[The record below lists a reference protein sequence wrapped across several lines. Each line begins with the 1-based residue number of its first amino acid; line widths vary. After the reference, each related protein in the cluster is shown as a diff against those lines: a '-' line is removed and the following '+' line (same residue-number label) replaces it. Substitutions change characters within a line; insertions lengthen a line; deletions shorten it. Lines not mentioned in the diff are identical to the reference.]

1 MYARPVADVAPF
13 RAVRFA
19 QPTPEVTAPPY
30 DVLTPELRDA
40 YLARDPHN
48 VVHLTLGGPEDEGG
62 RLYRSWLDEGI
73 LVEDE
78 EPAVWAVA
86 QDYVGPDGVARR
98 REGLVASLRVE
109 PYSTGTVLPHERTH
123 AGPKESRLRLLRAAR
138 AQLEP
143 IFVLYDGAAPVAV
156 PDTEPDLEAE
166 GTRLWRL
173 PGDGVAKAFSDRQL
187 LIADGH
193 HRYETALAYAEEE
206 GTPES
211 ARMMVV
217 LVSTSDPGLEIF
229 PTHRLFRDHQGAIPA
244 GDGPSTPAGALERL
258 AALSFDRSN
267 AAVYRDGTA
276 TIVEGEPGEL
286 DVELVERLVGHE
298 GLTYTADA
306 GDAVARVDTGD
317 ADGAFLLR
325 ATRIEDVFERA
336 RRGEVMP
343 QKTTYFFPK
352 LTSGLLFHPV

>member
-1 MYARPVADVAPF
+1 MADVAPF
-13 RAVRFA
+13 RAIRYA
-19 QPTPEVTAPPY
+19 HPTPAVTAPPY

-40 YLARDPHN
+40 YLVRDPHN
-48 VVHLTLGGPEDEGG
+48 VVHLTLNESEEDAG
-62 RLYRSWLDEGI
+62 RLFRTWLAEGV
-73 LVEDE
+73 LELDD
-78 EPAVWAVA
+78 EPAVWAVS
-86 QDYVGPDGVARR
+86 QEYVGPDGIPRR
-98 REGLVASLRVE
+98 RDGLVASLRVE

-123 AGPKESRLRLLRAAR
+123 AGPKEGRLRLLRAAR

-143 IFVLYDGAAPVAV
+143 IFLLYDGDPPVAV
-156 PDTEPDLEAE
+156 PDDREPDLTAGE
-166 GTRLWRL
+166 TRLWRV
-173 PGDGVAKAFSDRQL
+173 PGDGVADAFAGKQL

-193 HRYETALAYAEEE
+193 HRYETALAYADEV

-229 PTHRLFRDHQGAIPA
+229 PTHRLFRGHEDALPPIGVGDSTAPA
-244 GDGPSTPAGALERL
+244 TALAHL
-258 AALSFDRSN
+258 ASLSYDR
-267 AAVYRDGTA
+267 AHAVGYRRGVTFPVA
-276 TIVEGEPGEL
+276 GEPGEL
-286 DVELVERLVGHE
+286 DVELVDRLVGHE
-298 GLTYTADA
+298 GLGYTADL
-306 GDAVARVDTGD
+306 DEAVARVDAGEF
-317 ADGAFLLR
+317 DGAFLLR